1 MTDLKRRRRPH
12 KGFKKNQRPVQRLEE
27 FTLAVTQYGAAMHKY
42 RLIGK
47 KGEGTFSE
55 VLKAQCI
62 KDGKS
67 TAIKCMKNHFDSLDQ
82 ARARTAH
89 MLTLAAVAG
98 GQRARAE
105 AGRVCGHA
113 AAFAARKRRLS
124 ASSWLGGRA
133 WSPGNS
139 RIKRSSSSC
148 SRETQ
153 PCRFSL
159 AASASAAILR
169 CLAAERAD
177 PVSRR

>member
-12 KGFKKNQRPVQRLEE
+12 KGFKKFQRPVQRLEE

-89 MLTLAAVAG
+89 MLTLAA
-98 GQRARAE
+98 
-105 AGRVCGHA
+105 
-113 AAFAARKRRLS
+113 S
-124 ASSWLGGRA
+124 GGRA
-133 WSPGNS
+133 EGARRGWKSLW
-139 RIKRSSSSC
+139 SC
-148 SRETQ
+148 SCLRSTQ
-153 PCRFSL
+153 
-159 AASASAAILR
+159 ASTKR
-169 CLAAERAD
+169 
-177 PVSRR
+177 